1 MPIIRTKR
9 QRRAITALVK
19 YKKLG
24 SAELQSICGQLN
36 VPELIAGLR
45 RNGWVIHCERIEVLD
60 RDGQIC
66 RPGLYYLDDEHLEIA
81 NEIIGIGVGGS

>member
-1 MPIIRTKR
+1 MSTIKTQR
-9 QRRAITALVK
+9 QQRAIAALVK

-66 RPGLYYLDDEHLEIA
+66 RPGLYYLDDAHLA
-81 NEIIGIGVGGS
+81 VAKGMVV